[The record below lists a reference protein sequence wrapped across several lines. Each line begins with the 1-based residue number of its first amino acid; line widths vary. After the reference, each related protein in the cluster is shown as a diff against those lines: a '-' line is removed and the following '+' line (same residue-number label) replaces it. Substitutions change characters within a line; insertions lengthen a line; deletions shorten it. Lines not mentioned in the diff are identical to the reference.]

1 MSNNIVK
8 HDQLEDI
15 TRDLWTKAK
24 ARDIKSIS
32 YEASTKKIKAT
43 NSQTPALELEAELS
57 NLASVDER
65 TKFKKDVSVND
76 AGTVN
81 NLHIGTPSVD
91 QSDNRILG
99 YRGLTSKAFVDGY
112 VSELIVYAKSTLD
125 IGTQTSWNVW
135 AIKKEERKEQDTVKA
150 TFHKNNVAVESITIN
165 GRAEKCVRLSIEQEF
180 SEEVYFLV
188 KSQNQQV
195 KTCIPTNTY
204 EPDVVNMS
212 EPPRD
217 TVGQTF
223 SWDTNN
229 TGNTAIMHLVGRE
242 SISSLA
248 EKLRKTQ
255 ADSSKYV
262 LQSETTNVGGNGN
275 ANKVA
280 RLDNNGKLH
289 TDMLP
294 SIAINEYIE
303 VSTFDHPT
311 LQSTRYENGDVVV
324 VTKNGRVTK
333 RYLCIKKDNNPANL
347 TEDFVELNAK
357 DGIITSVNGQT
368 PDSIGNVTVTAENIK
383 YNTDTNAQK
392 VKEVLDEKISN
403 IALKS
408 NDKKKLEIT
417 KATGMTS
424 DVDLTNAF
432 AADNISYSGTIGGA
446 TKSNVQEAIA
456 ALDAGVNNRVKTIKN
471 GRADSNGNID
481 VTVASTISGITMT
494 FGVDGTAVN
503 VVTYMTDREVADI
516 KALFT

>member
-1 MSNNIVK
+1 MSDNIVK
-8 HDQLEDI
+8 HGQLEDI
-15 TRDLWTKAK
+15 ARDLWTKVK
-24 ARDIKSIS
+24 ERDINSIS
-32 YEASTKKIKAT
+32 YDKSSKKIKAT
-43 NSQTPALELEAELS
+43 NAQTPALELEAELS

-99 YRGLTSKAFVDGY
+99 FRGLTSKAFVDGY

-255 ADSSKYV
+255 ANGSNYV
-262 LQSETTNVGGNGN
+262 LQSETTTTS
-275 ANKVA
+275 AADKVV
-280 RLDNNGKLH
+280 RLDRDGKINSN
-289 TDMLP
+289 MLP
-294 SIAINEYIE
+294 SIAINEYFPANDFTDAALA
-303 VSTFDHPT
+303 SLTY
-311 LQSTRYENGDVVV
+311 QNGDIVV
-324 VTKNGRVTK
+324 VTKNGKTR
-333 RYLCIKKDNNPANL
+333 RYLCVNKTNGANSIN
-347 TEDFVELNAK
+347 DFVPLNDK
-357 DGIITSVNGQT
+357 DGIVFSVNEQAPGA
-368 PDSIGNVTVTAENIK
+368 DGNVTVRAEHIK
-383 YNTDTNAQK
+383 YNTDVNAK
-392 VKEVLDEKISN
+392 TVKQVLDEKISN
-403 IALKS
+403 IVLKNGDS
-408 NDKKKLEIT
+408 KKLQVT
-417 KATGMTS
+417 RADNATS
-424 DVDLTNAF
+424 DVDLTEAF
-432 AADNISYSGTIGGA
+432 KANNISYNKPIANTNRA
-446 TKSNVQEAIA
+446 TVEEAID
-456 ALDAGVNNRVKTIKN
+456 ALKDEANRGVKSIKN
-471 GRADSNGNID
+471 GTPGPNGDMD
-481 VTVASTISGITMT
+481 VTVNTSDNGIAMT
-494 FGVDGTAVN
+494 FGTNGTAVN
-503 VVTYMTDREVADI
+503 VVTYMTPDEVTEI
-516 KALFT
+516 KNLFR